1 MRSAVRVPFE
11 GDRRHGDHGSR
22 GKSLFQLVILGLAFG
37 ETEPPTIVVDHDADV
52 VWIVEGRRTPIERRV
67 VELPLG
73 RGQLP
78 DELREIA
85 PVSLVAGS
93 AAFGGEAMG
102 DRPRS
107 PEEPPRRAS
116 ALATK
121 PATSSKVKA
130 VQKPLT
136 LDETPP
142 AGKPKKL
149 ALTAAICELAVILNA
164 ILRTGTPWRAAET
177 AA

>member
-1 MRSAVRVPFE
+1 VSSEPNGGKVGVHDDEQVPVAVGAGVAAGVAAEEDDLNVQVPL
-11 GDRRHGDHGSR
+11 RRC
-22 GKSLFQLVILGLAFG
+22 
-37 ETEPPTIVVDHDADV
+37 
-52 VWIVEGRRTPIERRV
+52 
-67 VELPLG
+67 ELPG
-73 RGQLP
+73 
-78 DELREIA
+78 ELREIA

-93 AAFGGEAMG
+93 AAFGGEVMG

-136 LDETPP
+136 LDETPQ